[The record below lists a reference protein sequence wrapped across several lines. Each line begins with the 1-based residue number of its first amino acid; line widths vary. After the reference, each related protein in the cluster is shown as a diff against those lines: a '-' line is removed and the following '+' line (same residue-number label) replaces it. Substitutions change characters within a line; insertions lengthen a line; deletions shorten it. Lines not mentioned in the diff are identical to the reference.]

1 MTYSNFSISTGKTVE
16 TLVGHRQTQLNV
28 LATRK
33 KQKYG
38 TDFCSVK
45 II

>member
-16 TLVGHRQTQLNV
+16 TLVGRRQTRLNV

-33 KQKYG
+33 NKNTEQI
-38 TDFCSVK
+38 SVP
-45 II
+45 